1 MSLKTTYHLSLFLI
15 FIPVAYLP
23 LPGQEPAGF
32 PASSFRET
40 VWLQSDRHIYLSG
53 EEIWFNAKVLD
64 RLTLQPSLLSRNLRV
79 ELTDA
84 AGNRLVRHNLVMD
97 AGSLSA
103 GIHLG
108 PDLSTGW
115 YYLRAYTNWMRNFD
129 GLEYAVLPVKVVNPR
144 DTRPV
149 QSETD
154 TLPTGIPGIRYQVT
168 LEPPPGDLK
177 FRTQYQVK
185 IQAPEG
191 LRTNPPAG
199 FSILIALNEPVTFPD
214 LPIPVSYPDTTTE
227 HIIYAP
233 ETRSGLLTGR
243 VSDQTT
249 GTGIAKVP
257 IGITLLISNQ
267 FEAAETDAYGYFSI
281 ALPGLHHS
289 YDFIANFISQ
299 PEPDWTITLLSAF
312 DDRPW
317 KPDERGFRLSD
328 RELEYLKTLIRNRQI
343 LSLFPPVSKEINP
356 MKDSVVPRKIF
367 FDPPDRIILTDNYV
381 ELANVRELVY
391 EVVPDVTVRK
401 KGENLAISV
410 YNSQPF
416 AEGYP
421 TLVLLDGI
429 PITRHNELLELPPSR
444 IRSIEVKNKVYI
456 HGNSIF
462 SSIVNFVSR
471 NADFAG
477 LKLPETSVLGTV
489 DLPEV
494 PKYLSIPDPD
504 SVSPSTPVINTT
516 LLWQTGIKKLP
527 ETISF
532 KTNDLPGKFRIIVY
546 GFAAD
551 GALVYGDGRVVVT
564 RDP

>member
-1 MSLKTTYHLSLFLI
+1 MTLKTKYHFLLFLI
-15 FIPVAYLP
+15 FSAVSFPSLP
-23 LPGQEPAGF
+23 AQEPAGLST
-32 PASSFRET
+32 SSFRET

-53 EEIWFNAKVLD
+53 EEIWFKAQVLD

-84 AGNRLVRHNLVMD
+84 VGNRLVRHNLLMG
-97 AGSLSA
+97 AGSLAA
-103 GIHLG
+103 GIQLG

-129 GLEYAVLPVKVVNPR
+129 GSEHAVIPVKVVNPR

-149 QSETD
+149 SAETD
-154 TLPTGIPGIRYQVT
+154 TLASPVPGIRFPVI
-168 LEPPPGDLK
+168 LELPSGDLM

-191 LRTNPPAG
+191 LRANPPAG
-199 FSILIALNEPVTFPD
+199 FSILIALDEPATFTT
-214 LPIPVSYPDTTTE
+214 LPTAISYPDTTAVP
-227 HIIYAP
+227 ILYPA
-233 ETRSGLLTGR
+233 ETWSGLLTGR

-249 GTGIAKVP
+249 GAGIAKVP
-257 IGITLLISNQ
+257 LGITLLINNQ
-267 FEAAETDAYGYFSI
+267 FEAAETDADGYFSI

-289 YDFIANFISQ
+289 CDFIANFISE
-299 PEPDWTITLLSAF
+299 PEPDWTITLLPAF

-317 KPDERGFRLSD
+317 KPREREFRLSE

-343 LSLFPPVSKEINP
+343 LHLFPSASKEISP
-356 MKDSVVPRKIF
+356 IKDSVVPRKTF
-367 FDPPDRIILTDNYV
+367 FDPPDRTILTDKYI

-401 KGENLAISV
+401 KGENLSISV

-489 DLPEV
+489 ELPEV
-494 PKYLSIPDPD
+494 PKHLSIPDPG
-504 SVSPSTPVINTT
+504 SIPPSTPVINPT

-527 ETISF
+527 GTISF

-551 GALVYGDGRVVVT
+551 GALVYGYGQVVVS
-564 RDP
+564 RNP